1 MVIPRQGEWRSELP
15 ATLEAVE
22 QFCAKFQQWRACVC
36 ADLNSF
42 SSALLLRESLTNAV
56 IHGCAEDP
64 RKRIS
69 CVLRAKPGRLLINI
83 RDAGEGFDWRAAWD
97 RRPEVAETGGRG
109 VEILRRY
116 SNSVRFNR
124 EGNSVTLVKRFEV
137 KNEVE
142 VKKQR

>member
-1 MVIPRQGEWRSELP
+1 MISRQGEWRSELP

-22 QFCAKFQQWRACVC
+22 EFCTEFQRWRASVC

-42 SSALLLRESLTNAV
+42 STALLLRESLTNAV
-56 IHGCAEDP
+56 IHGCGGDP
-64 RKRIS
+64 RKHIS
-69 CVLRAKPGRLLINI
+69 CVLRAKPGRLLIAI

-97 RRPEVAETGGRG
+97 RRPDVSETSGRG

-124 EGNSVTLVKRFEV
+124 KGNSVTLVKRFEV
-137 KNEVE
+137 KNELKNE
-142 VKKQR
+142 YEQ